1 MWKIFVGDVIEK
13 IRRRK
18 LQRTFILRRPRATI
32 FADIIQI
39 ATMFMKTIFKTLKI
53 FKRIRNHVPKWNLY
67 LYFLIS
73 SENMLMDDVS
83 ITQGLYHVIHISF
96 GSSLAKV

>member
-1 MWKIFVGDVIEK
+1 M
-13 IRRRK
+13 RRRK
-18 LQRTFILRRPRATI
+18 LQRTCILRRPRANI

-67 LYFLIS
+67 FYFLIS

-83 ITQGLYHVIHISF
+83 ITQGLYHVIHKSF